1 MADWQFY
8 GRTQLMSELNRI
20 ITAERW
26 LFCRIGGRRRVGNA
40 SLLTHRRLATRTDT
54 SVKN

>member
-8 GRTQLMSELNRI
+8 GRTQLMSKLNRI
-20 ITAERW
+20 ITAGRW

-40 SLLTHRRLATRTDT
+40 SLLTHRRLATWTDT